1 MESEFVKMPFKRTFM
16 GFAVQCPR
24 SQGMEMVPL
33 PCSREAHALCFP
45 RLEGSMEEREAAMQI
60 LLALTGI
67 VSAAMLVYLV
77 YVLLKGENL

>member
-1 MESEFVKMPFKRTFM
+1 MESVSVRMAFKRTFM

-33 PCSREAHALCFP
+33 HRFREAHAP
-45 RLEGSMEEREAAMQI
+45 RFTHPVRRGESEAAMQI
-60 LLALTGI
+60 LLMVTGV